1 MLATEPIVTVTIE
14 KPIADKLLDRDEI
27 TKSDIRTLNL
37 YSDHHIDKLLAAG
50 QSTVRH
56 KLAEVLVRDGI
67 MEVRA

>member
-1 MLATEPIVTVTIE
+1 MITTEPIVSVTIE
-14 KPIADKLLDRDEI
+14 KPIVDKLMDKDEI
-27 TKSDIRTLNL
+27 TKADIQTLNL
-37 YSDHHIDKLLAAG
+37 YNDHHIDRLLAAG